1 MKYWTFFC
9 IKGKFKGKETIP
21 PVSQEPDTVTG
32 DNLQETSQDANM
44 TATSAQIRPTSN
56 LAEWAKGNI
65 PDNEEGDD
73 IYASKDKY
81 NQYFKEIIFYFSD
94 GHINLYMCST

>member
-1 MKYWTFFC
+1 M
-9 IKGKFKGKETIP
+9 KGKETIP

-44 TATSAQIRPTSN
+44 TGTSAQIRPISN
-56 LAEWAKGNI
+56 LAERAKGNI

-73 IYASKDKY
+73 IYASKT
-81 NQYFKEIIFYFSD
+81 NIINTLKKLFFIFRWTHQFIYV
-94 GHINLYMCST
+94 

>member
-9 IKGKFKGKETIP
+9 IKGKLKGKETIP

-44 TATSAQIRPTSN
+44 TATSAQIRPISN
-56 LAEWAKGNI
+56 FAERAEGNI

-73 IYASKDKY
+73 IYASKT
-81 NQYFKEIIFYFSD
+81 NIINTLKKLFFIFRWTHKFIYV
-94 GHINLYMCST
+94 